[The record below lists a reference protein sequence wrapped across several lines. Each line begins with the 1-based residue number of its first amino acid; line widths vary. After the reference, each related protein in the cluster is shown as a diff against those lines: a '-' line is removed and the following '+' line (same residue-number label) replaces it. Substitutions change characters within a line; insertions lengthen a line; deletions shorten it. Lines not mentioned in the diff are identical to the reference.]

1 MRLTAGGMSRKEA
14 QTFDDA
20 MADVM
25 AELSDKMA
33 GEQARAAEMAVPRER
48 LFETITDKLMDA
60 GFTPTPARTPAELL
74 AQRYATRSA
83 RIGRE
88 LTGDA
93 FRDVLVTHVLPERI
107 AAAHKADHMDM
118 PSNCL

>member
-1 MRLTAGGMSRKEA
+1 MSRKEA

-60 GFTPTPARTPAELL
+60 GFTPTTARTQAALL

-83 RIGRE
+83 RPGRE
-88 LTGDA
+88 LTGDE
-93 FRDVLVTHVLPERI
+93 FSDVLVNKDRTSVVSGKSVEVRVGFGGGRSST
-107 AAAHKADHMDM
+107 KK
-118 PSNCL
+118 